1 MKPNNLDNGLLKV
14 LVVAMIL
21 LFVGL
26 GVDLFEAGHFDG
38 AEAAAP
44 PAAAEAVVVAS
55 R

>member
-1 MKPNNLDNGLLKV
+1 MKPNRLDDGLLKV

-44 PAAAEAVVVAS
+44 QALPEATVVAS

>member
-44 PAAAEAVVVAS
+44 QAAPQPIVVAA